1 MKNPLPL
8 LTAIAAAALAL
19 TACDERSSRVCT
31 DRSGRRVDDGF
42 CVGSGS
48 GASGGWSGGSGGGSS
63 WLYRWYYMRGGP
75 APAVGGFASG
85 GGFVPEAGI
94 SYSSVSRGGFGGEA
108 RGFAGF
114 HGFHGFG

>member
-19 TACDERSSRVCT
+19 TACDESPARVCT
-31 DRSGRRVDDGF
+31 DQSGRRVDDGL
-42 CVGSGS
+42 CANRAG
-48 GASGGWSGGSGGGSS
+48 GASGGWGGGSGGGGNA
-63 WLYRWYYMRGGP
+63 WLYRWYYMRGSS

-85 GGFVPEAGI
+85 GSFVPESGV

-108 RGFAGF
+108 RGFG
-114 HGFHGFG
+114 GFHGFG